1 MRGKLNLLTER
12 RINGPKRKKRRTEG
26 IAVLKKKLS
35 VSGRGVCQGL
45 FQRGRTGKIVP
56 APEGHLL

>member
-35 VSGRGVCQGL
+35 VSGRGGVS
-45 FQRGRTGKIVP
+45 RTL
-56 APEGHLL
+56 PERQNRKDSACP